1 MTYEVIIVGGS
12 YAGISA
18 GMQLARARRNI
29 LVVDAGVRRNR
40 FASHAHGF
48 LGQDGVP
55 PGEIARLGKAQLLAY
70 PTVTWREATVQH
82 IARRADHTFDVA
94 IDGTSEHALRVILA
108 TGVRDDLP
116 AIPGVV
122 ERWGKAVF
130 HCPYCHAYELDRG
143 PVGVLATHPA
153 AEHAALLLPDWGG
166 PVTLFSHGTPIADE
180 VRARVLA
187 RGVTIVEQRI
197 AEIRDRATVV
207 LEDGTRHVTVGL
219 FAVTQTHPSSPL
231 AGELGCTMGTGPAGG
246 TYVLTDAI
254 KQTSIPN
261 LFACGDA
268 ALQMASIPLAVA
280 DGTLAGTAA
289 HRSLVMERACGT
301 PKG

>member
-18 GMQLARARRNI
+18 GMQLARARRDI
-29 LVVDAGVRRNR
+29 LVVDAGLRRNR

-55 PGEIARLGKAQLLAY
+55 PGEIARIGKQQLLAY

-82 IARRADHTFDVA
+82 VTRRADHTFDVA
-94 IDGTSEHALRVILA
+94 IDGTTEHALRVILA

-130 HCPYCHAYELDRG
+130 HCPYCHAYELERG

-166 PVTLFSHGTPIADE
+166 PVTFFSHGTPIADD
-180 VRARVLA
+180 VRAHVLA
-187 RGVTIVEQRI
+187 RGVAVVEQRI

-207 LEDGTRHVTVGL
+207 LEDGTRHETVGL
-219 FAVTQTHPSSPL
+219 FAVTQTHPASPL
-231 AGELGCTMGTGPAGG
+231 ATELGCTMGTGPAGG
-246 TYVLTDAI
+246 TYVQTDAI
-254 KQTSIPN
+254 KQTNIPN

-301 PKG
+301 PRG